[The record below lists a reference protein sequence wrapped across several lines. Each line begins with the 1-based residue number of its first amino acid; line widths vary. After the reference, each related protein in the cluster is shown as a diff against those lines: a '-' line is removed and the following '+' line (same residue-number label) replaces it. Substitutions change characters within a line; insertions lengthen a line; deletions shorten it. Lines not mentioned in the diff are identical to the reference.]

1 MVDKRLDSCEFGSQL
16 LDSLSISEKTLNILF
31 AALFLS
37 SLTVFFLGNLLLLD
51 VLILQ
56 RSMHIAFPCFGIL
69 LIFYTLSKSLGSVIW
84 GLVLTY
90 GLLWIV
96 TNSHHRYLIP
106 IFYFFICIGF
116 IYTFRYLRVDR
127 TQWLPLMLMGIIAS
141 LTVLG
146 TVDSYTSFDMLERL
160 HAGNVHKDT
169 LYHASIAAMIKNYGV
184 VSTGVHGLSETPYH
198 IYSHVLFACISLLSG
213 NSVLDVYG
221 VANWILFAPI
231 LIFCVVIFCVILEKK
246 RGGINIALLWGVVCL
261 ILLIFPRFFG
271 RWGLW
276 SSFFTSESYLI
287 SLGLFLLAL
296 LLLFKKDLIFS
307 DIFLLLVLT
316 VMISDCKVSVGLIF
330 SGLWFCR
337 IIFVKKEKIFFEIFG
352 LIISVII
359 VILVVFHIA
368 ESNSE
373 TITFVPLHFIFTYSF
388 IGSSIL
394 ETGKALFGNQE
405 FKFSSFLFAIFS
417 ILMFFIFH
425 FINSWICLRQI
436 SLKKDILSLLNE
448 PMAVYSLA
456 SFFAGLLIILLFSI
470 PGGSAYY
477 FSNVSFFVSL
487 PFVVNFFYKLIDY
500 RKMKIIP
507 MLTLVVL
514 FIILFGAK
522 GIYQASMF
530 SRTYAQQHSAFIDS
544 LIVLR
549 HKTPLN
555 VVIRF
560 NATESIKNPY
570 ANFVFAAVSERPW
583 IDILDRSDRNYQD
596 YGYRQFG
603 LTKLHPHVTLQP
615 KLLPGMKIISWPIES
630 KNVKLK

>member
-169 LYHASIAAMIKNYGV
+169 LYHASTAAMIKNYGV
-184 VSTGVHGLSETPYH
+184 VSTGLHGLSETPYH

-246 RGGINIALLWGVVCL
+246 RGGYKYCFVMGSCLFNTFNI
-261 ILLIFPRFFG
+261 
-271 RWGLW
+271 
-276 SSFFTSESYLI
+276 SSFFWSMGIME
-287 SLGLFLLAL
+287 
-296 LLLFKKDLIFS
+296 
-307 DIFLLLVLT
+307 
-316 VMISDCKVSVGLIF
+316 
-330 SGLWFCR
+330 
-337 IIFVKKEKIFFEIFG
+337 
-352 LIISVII
+352 
-359 VILVVFHIA
+359 
-368 ESNSE
+368 
-373 TITFVPLHFIFTYSF
+373 
-388 IGSSIL
+388 
-394 ETGKALFGNQE
+394 
-405 FKFSSFLFAIFS
+405 FLF
-417 ILMFFIFH
+417 
-425 FINSWICLRQI
+425 
-436 SLKKDILSLLNE
+436 
-448 PMAVYSLA
+448 
-456 SFFAGLLIILLFSI
+456 
-470 PGGSAYY
+470 Y
-477 FSNVSFFVSL
+477 FRVVPYIVRSFFVSL
-487 PFVVNFFYKLIDY
+487 
-500 RKMKIIP
+500 II
-507 MLTLVVL
+507 T
-514 FIILFGAK
+514 F
-522 GIYQASMF
+522 
-530 SRTYAQQHSAFIDS
+530 
-544 LIVLR
+544 
-549 HKTPLN
+549 
-555 VVIRF
+555 
-560 NATESIKNPY
+560 
-570 ANFVFAAVSERPW
+570 
-583 IDILDRSDRNYQD
+583 
-596 YGYRQFG
+596 
-603 LTKLHPHVTLQP
+603 
-615 KLLPGMKIISWPIES
+615 
-630 KNVKLK
+630 